1 MDQLGLSVLMPA
13 RNAARTI
20 NSAVRSALLAMPKD
34 SELVVLLDS
43 CTDSTA
49 EVVSR
54 IRDSRLRVVE
64 SAEPLGIVQGRN
76 RLLNLAKSETVAVLD
91 ADDICLPWRFRLEKA
106 AIDRGY
112 SMVCSTAIIFG
123 KALRPFP
130 VLPQVPLG
138 LKNDEFKLMLT
149 LSNPVVHSTVM
160 MRRSLVAD
168 VGDYLNVLPGED
180 YSLWL
185 RLAASSNRI
194 RRLAVP
200 TVLYRFHQSQITAK
214 FGSNEI
220 QRADTILEGEIR
232 NLCRKFGFSDI
243 REIRSQKLYK
253 RIPLAKLEHHGLR
266 GMNSRNVN
274 Q

>member
-20 NSAVRSALLAMPKD
+20 NSAVRSALFAMPKD
-34 SELVVLLDS
+34 SELIVLLDS

-76 RLLNLAKSETVAVLD
+76 RLLNLAKADTVAVLD

-138 LKNDEFKLMLT
+138 MKNDEFKLMLT

-160 MRRSLVAD
+160 MRRSTVAE
-168 VGDYLNVLPGED
+168 VGDYLDVLPGED

-185 RLAASSNRI
+185 RLAASPNRM
-194 RRLAVP
+194 RRLALP
-200 TVLYRFHQSQITAK
+200 TVLYRFHQSQVTAK
-214 FGSNEI
+214 FRSEDLSN
-220 QRADTILEGEIR
+220 AKKTFDLLTA
-232 NLCRKFGFSDI
+232 NLVKYMGFSTLKAQ
-243 REIRSQKLYK
+243 RQANLYEK
-253 RIPLAKLEHHGLR
+253 VPLAKLEHQGLR
-266 GMNSRNVN
+266 GINSRNSE
-274 Q
+274 